1 MLVEM
6 AELKPGTLAQP
17 RSVSSLRPTK
27 GRDAGG
33 GHVGVESQ
41 RSLLPLFRLGHTN
54 HLK

>member
-17 RSVSSLRPTK
+17 RSVSSLGPTK

-33 GHVGVESQ
+33 GHVGL
-41 RSLLPLFRLGHTN
+41 RAKDRFFRYSALGTPIT
-54 HLK
+54 